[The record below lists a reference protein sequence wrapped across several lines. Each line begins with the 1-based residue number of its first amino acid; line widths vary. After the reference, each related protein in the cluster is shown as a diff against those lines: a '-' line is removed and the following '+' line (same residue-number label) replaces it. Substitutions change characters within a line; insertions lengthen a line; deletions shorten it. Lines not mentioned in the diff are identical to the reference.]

1 MTLMKSQGR
10 RWAIV
15 LAGGEGERLR
25 PFVEWWLGYHRP
37 KQFCTFVG
45 AKSLLRQTVDRAV
58 RLVQPDQ
65 ILTVIGP
72 GHRKYLQERSH
83 ADLPGRIIEQP
94 RDLDTGPAVFLS
106 LAQIMARDPNATV
119 LIFPTDHFVQPQ
131 GRFLTYA
138 DFATRVCELYPD
150 RLVLLGA
157 FADSPET
164 EFGWIENGPYLSL
177 NGSLRSLA
185 RPVARFR
192 EKPDLTEA
200 RDQLDAGSLWSTMV
214 VAAQASTLW
223 SIGRQLLKGVSEQLE
238 SYLQVHR
245 AVVAGRAP
253 REHEDL
259 AIAHIYDSLS
269 ASDFS
274 RDLLQYAATDS
285 LVLPMQ
291 GLYWSDWGRPDRIVQ
306 SLAQVGVRP
315 HFPMTYPGTDAGAS
329 RAAHR
334 VA

>member
-1 MTLMKSQGR
+1 MKPRGR

-37 KQFCTFVG
+37 KQFCTFAG
-45 AKSLLRQTVDRAV
+45 SRSLLRQTVDRAG
-58 RLVQPDQ
+58 RLVEPDQ

-94 RDLDTGPAVFLS
+94 RDRGTGPAVFLP
-106 LAQIMARDPNATV
+106 LAQVMARDPNGTV
-119 LIFPTDHFVQPQ
+119 LVFPTDHFVHPQ
-131 GRFLTYA
+131 GRFLAYA
-138 DFATRVCELYPD
+138 DFAARICEIYDD

-157 FADSPET
+157 LADSPET

-177 NGSLRSLA
+177 NASVPSLA
-185 RPVARFR
+185 RSVARFR
-192 EKPDLTEA
+192 EKPEPSEA
-200 RDQLDAGSLWSTMV
+200 RDQLEAGSLWSTMV
-214 VAAQASTLW
+214 VAARASTLW
-223 SIGRQLLKGVSEQLE
+223 SIGRQLLSGLDEQLKT
-238 SYLQVHR
+238 YLQVHR
-245 AVVAGRAP
+245 AVSSGRAP

-259 AIAHIYDSLS
+259 AIAHIYENLA

-291 GLYWSDWGRPDRIVQ
+291 GLYWSDWGQPERIVQ
-306 SLAQVGVRP
+306 SLAHVDESP
-315 HFPMTYPGTDAGAS
+315 HFPVTYPGSGEGVS